1 MRTEKKE
8 QKAEQVKIVDIK
20 DDQTPGKKSSHTKL
34 KAMLL
39 KHPMIFNQSR
49 LHVKND
55 IELLLR
61 AYGVSKK
68 GTKSALADKLF
79 EVINSH
85 KEMVDTTVFE

>member
-34 KAMLL
+34 RAMLL
-39 KHPMIFNQSR
+39 KYPTIFNPSR
-49 LHVKND
+49 LYVKKD

-61 AYGVSKK
+61 AYGVSKR
-68 GTKSALADKLF
+68 GTKSALADKLV

-85 KEMVDTTVFE
+85 EEMVDTTVFE